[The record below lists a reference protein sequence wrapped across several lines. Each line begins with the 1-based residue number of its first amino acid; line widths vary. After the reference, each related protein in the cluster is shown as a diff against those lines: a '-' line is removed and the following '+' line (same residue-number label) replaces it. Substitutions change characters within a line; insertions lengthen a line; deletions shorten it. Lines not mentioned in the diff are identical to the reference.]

1 MGDYSGATTYKWHQ
15 CAGVLCHLVGLSCR
29 WLCGAVRHQCA
40 GPPAVRASGDGERQ
54 LLHPANW
61 NYRPRPDGRRNEGA
75 MTPSQAKPPFER
87 QVCRMAE
94 RGPLADGIRL
104 GNLGQKQRA
113 SSQGEA
119 AGCSAMMAMP
129 TSATPAPAISQRV
142 SAMPSMMRNH
152 SSATA
157 MYMPP

>member
-1 MGDYSGATTYKWHQ
+1 MGRQHSATNGCFREVKNQ
-15 CAGVLCHLVGLSCR
+15 RPLFGDELEEMSV
-29 WLCGAVRHQCA
+29 
-40 GPPAVRASGDGERQ
+40 AS
-54 LLHPANW
+54 
-61 NYRPRPDGRRNEGA
+61 RPRPDGRRNEGA

>member
-1 MGDYSGATTYKWHQ
+1 MTALGRDATSN
-15 CAGVLCHLVGLSCR
+15 LLSSAPETGR
-29 WLCGAVRHQCA
+29 SSF
-40 GPPAVRASGDGERQ
+40 ASRKLPDAIECS
-54 LLHPANW
+54 
-61 NYRPRPDGRRNEGA
+61 RPRPDGRRNEGA